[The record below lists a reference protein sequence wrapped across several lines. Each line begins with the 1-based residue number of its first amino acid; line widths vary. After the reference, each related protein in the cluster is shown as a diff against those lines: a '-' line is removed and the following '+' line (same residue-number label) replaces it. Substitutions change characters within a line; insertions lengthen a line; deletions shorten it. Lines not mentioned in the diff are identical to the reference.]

1 MESERIG
8 IFEAKTHFSEIID
21 KVVREG
27 RSVTVTRRGKPMV
40 EISPSS
46 EVVGGPRMTKAEALA
61 ALEELRARLRLQMN
75 QGDIAQLIEE
85 GRDRCPDL

>member
-40 EISPSS
+40 
-46 EVVGGPRMTKAEALA
+46 
-61 ALEELRARLRLQMN
+61 
-75 QGDIAQLIEE
+75 
-85 GRDRCPDL
+85 